1 MGIEHMHDVQFIGTR
16 QILKG
21 PNRFIRMIG
30 TVDSEQNFH
39 NITFSLSVCGCR
51 HPVSLADIYWQS
63 AGQKKTKY
71 TTIARPKP
79 IAPSR
84 SH

>member
-51 HPVSLADIYWQS
+51 HPVFSGRYLLAVCRAEENKIYDDRE
-63 AGQKKTKY
+63 T
-71 TTIARPKP
+71 
-79 IAPSR
+79 
-84 SH
+84 